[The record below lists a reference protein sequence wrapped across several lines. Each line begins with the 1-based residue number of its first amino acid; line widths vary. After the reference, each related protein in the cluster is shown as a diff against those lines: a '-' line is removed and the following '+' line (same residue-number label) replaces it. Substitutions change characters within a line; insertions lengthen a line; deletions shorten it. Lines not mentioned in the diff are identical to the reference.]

1 MFIGRTDV
9 EAETPILWQPDAKSW
24 LIWKDPDA
32 GKDWRQEKGATEDEM
47 VGWHHQLNGHEFEWT
62 PRVGDG
68 QGGLASCGS
77 WCHKESDTTEWLNWN
92 FHSPLSL
99 SSRGSLVLPHCHK
112 GRGCHNSLQF
122 LNFYFLF
129 FPYYSFLPSLL
140 SFSFPLFFLAFSS
153 CFLFL
158 PFPETLSDYISLW
171 KDLIFWIDSIIYL
184 KIHVIRNWKCLITF
198 KILNKIT
205 PGKAH

>member
-1 MFIGRTDV
+1 MCVSILYLCFSFWLTSLCIIGSSFIH
-9 EAETPILWQPDAKSW
+9 
-24 LIWKDPDA
+24 LI
-32 GKDWRQEKGATEDEM
+32 
-47 VGWHHQLNGHEFEWT
+47 
-62 PRVGDG
+62 
-68 QGGLASCGS
+68 
-77 WCHKESDTTEWLNWN
+77 
-92 FHSPLSL
+92 
-99 SSRGSLVLPHCHK
+99 VLLHCHK
-112 GRGCHNSLQF
+112 GRGCHNCLQF

-140 SFSFPLFFLAFSS
+140 SFSFPLFILASPS

-171 KDLIFWIDSIIYL
+171 KDLICWRNSIIYL